1 MTKTHRPERQK
12 HTRIQFDANVTIYP
26 VTSSKSGNVLEMPAE
41 GIQVKGRDISEG
53 GIRLELG
60 NAPTEFLRVNFN
72 IQKYK
77 SVDAFAK
84 LVWKNGQTCG
94 FQYIFLDTDSRM
106 QIRNYVDKQTQK

>member
-1 MTKTHRPERQK
+1 
-12 HTRIQFDANVTIYP
+12 
-26 VTSSKSGNVLEMPAE
+26 MPAE